1 MMDLR
6 SHIQNRFL
14 IFDGA
19 FGTVLMDGCLK
30 PGENP
35 TVLNI
40 TSPETVTAIHRN
52 YLKSGAMAVTL
63 NTFSCSRF
71 KIAGLPYTLEELV
84 KAAFECAARAVDEA
98 GKPAYLIYDM
108 GPCGKLLEP
117 MGEVSFQEAYDLCK
131 EQALLAEKYGADAVL
146 IETMADLYEV
156 KAALLAV
163 KENTKLPVLC
173 TITIEQNG
181 RTYTGGC
188 IESTAALAESLG
200 ADAVGINC
208 SVGPK
213 DLLPYAKQLAGL
225 TSLPVI
231 IQPNA
236 GLPQEKD
243 GVTSFDVT
251 PEEYAEVM
259 TELAGNGVNIL
270 GGCCGTNYDCI
281 RLLAEKVLPLT
292 PVKREI
298 AARETAC
305 TPTVCVEVK
314 ADTPEFHLV
323 TPENAAELSGYL
335 DSGDFDS
342 VLDIVL
348 DRLYDVDAEYIML
361 DTTLLPNAA
370 PEQISALLG
379 HLQTAVRLP
388 FGITAHSKEEADT
401 MTREYNGKALTVI
414 R

>member
-1 MMDLR
+1 MDFLTQ
-6 SHIQNRFL
+6 IQNGFL

-19 FGTVLMDGCLK
+19 FGTVLMEGCLK

-40 TSPETVTAIHRN
+40 THPEEVVSIHKN
-52 YLKSGAMAVTL
+52 YLKSGAMVITL

-71 KIAGLPYTLEELV
+71 KLKGIPYSMEELV
-84 KAAFECAARAVDEA
+84 KAAFDCAARAVDEA
-98 GKPAYLIYDM
+98 GKSAYIIYDM

-117 MGEVSFQEAYDLCK
+117 MGEVSFSEAYDLCK

-173 TITIEQNG
+173 SITIEQNG

-188 IESTAALAESLG
+188 IESMAAMMESLG

-213 DLLPYAKQLAGL
+213 DLLPHAKKLATL
-225 TSLPVI
+225 TKLPII

-236 GLPQEKD
+236 GLPQEHD
-243 GVTSFDVT
+243 GVTTFDVT

-259 TELAGNGVNIL
+259 AELAGCGVNIL
-270 GGCCGTNYDCI
+270 GGCCGTNYNYI
-281 RLLAEKVLPLT
+281 RLLSEKIFPLT

-298 AARETAC
+298 KSKEIAC
-305 TPTVCVEVK
+305 TPSVCVEVT
-314 ADTPEFHLV
+314 ADTPAFCLV
-323 TPENAAELSGYL
+323 TPENAARISEYISSGDL
-335 DSGDFDS
+335 DSI
-342 VLDIVL
+342 LDLIL
-348 DRLYDVDAEYIML
+348 DQLYDVNADYIFL
-361 DTTLLPNAA
+361 DTTLLSGVSSS
-370 PEQISALLG
+370 QISALLKY
-379 HLQTAVRLP
+379 LQTAVRLP
-388 FGITAHSKEEADT
+388 FGLGVHTVEDAKT
-401 MTREYNGKALTVI
+401 MTREYNGKAWIKLQ
-414 R
+414 

>member
-1 MMDLR
+1 MNLLA
-6 SHIQNRFL
+6 HIEDHFL

-40 TSPETVTAIHRN
+40 THPEEVAAIHKN
-52 YLKSGAMAVTL
+52 YLKSGAMVVTL

-71 KIAGLPYTLEELV
+71 KLEGLPYTMEELV
-84 KAAFECAARAVDEA
+84 KAAFDCAARAVDEA
-98 GKPAYLIYDM
+98 GKSAYIIYDM

-117 MGEVSFQEAYDLCK
+117 MGEVSFGEAYELCR

-146 IETMADLYEV
+146 IETMADLYEI

-163 KENTKLPVLC
+163 KENTRLPVFC
-173 TITIEQNG
+173 SITIEQNG

-188 IESTAALAESLG
+188 IESMAAMLESLG

-213 DLLPYAKQLAGL
+213 DLLPHAKKLASL
-225 TSLPVI
+225 TRLPVI

-236 GLPQEKD
+236 GLPQEHD
-243 GVTSFDVT
+243 GVTTFDVT

-259 TELAGNGVNIL
+259 AELAKSGVNIL
-270 GGCCGTNYDCI
+270 GGCCGTNYDYI
-281 RLLAEKVLPLT
+281 RLLAEKVLPLE
-292 PVKREI
+292 PVKRNV
-298 AARETAC
+298 APRETAC
-305 TPTVCVEVK
+305 TPSVCVEVSEN
-314 ADTPEFHLV
+314 TPVFRLV
-323 TPENAAELSGYL
+323 TPENAAELSGYIS
-335 DSGDFDS
+335 SGDFDG

-348 DRLYDVDAEYIML
+348 DKLYDVEAEYIFL
-361 DTTLLPNAA
+361 DATLLSGVS
-370 PEQISALLG
+370 PERVSALLK

-388 FGITAHSKEEADT
+388 FGIAAQSAEDAET
-401 MTREYNGKALTVI
+401 MTREYNGKALVKLL
-414 R
+414 